1 MAGHRHYS
9 VPVTEPE
16 ATERPRQ
23 PLLVVAL
30 ALLIIVIRSDF
41 HGYDAL
47 PDPLAWLLIAVA
59 SAAFPQD
66 VPRRSALIA
75 SALLAMVAS
84 VASWRSSWNDRI
96 VDLDPS
102 LAWAIALPSL
112 VWSALFCLA
121 VAHLAKPQLSAHIM
135 WTYVGYGFV
144 AAIVLPVIVFGGGI
158 DSLEGT
164 YAAIIVLSQVALF
177 VLALMHA
184 WKPWAL
190 VPRPHD

>member
-1 MAGHRHYS
+1 
-9 VPVTEPE
+9 VTAPE

-30 ALLIIVIRSDF
+30 ALLILVLRSDF
-41 HGYDAL
+41 RGYDAL

-59 SAAFPQD
+59 CSAFPED
-66 VPRRSALIA
+66 VPRRSTLVASAVLAMFASIA
-75 SALLAMVAS
+75 SWPT
-84 VASWRSSWNDRI
+84 SWHEKV
-96 VDLDPS
+96 VDLDPA
-102 LAWAIALPSL
+102 LAWTVALPSL
-112 VWSALFCLA
+112 VWSVLFCLA
-121 VAHLAKPQLSAHIM
+121 VAHLAQPQLSAHIM

-144 AAIVLPVIVFGGGI
+144 AAIFLPVIVFGGGV

-164 YAAIIVLSQVALF
+164 YAAIIVLAQVALF

-190 VPRPHD
+190 IQRTDETPDHH

>member
-1 MAGHRHYS
+1 
-9 VPVTEPE
+9 VTEPE

-30 ALLIIVIRSDF
+30 ALVIIVIRSDF

-59 SAAFPQD
+59 SAAFPPD
-66 VPRRSALIA
+66 VPRRGALIA
-75 SALLAMVAS
+75 SALLAMLAS
-84 VASWRSSWNDRI
+84 VASWPSRWNDEI
-96 VDLDPS
+96 VDLDPA
-102 LAWAIALPSL
+102 LAWAVALPSL

-121 VAHLAKPQLSAHIM
+121 VAHLAKSRQLSAHIM

-144 AAIVLPVIVFGGGI
+144 AAIVLPVVVFGGGI

-177 VLALMHA
+177 ALALMHA

-190 VPRPHD
+190 IPRPAA